1 MDPRGEL
8 GEVNMHDTDIV
19 RMLQRGKEDDVVL
32 LLAATLMQVLRL
44 ISHMF

>member
-32 LLAATLMQVLRL
+32 LLATTLMQVLML